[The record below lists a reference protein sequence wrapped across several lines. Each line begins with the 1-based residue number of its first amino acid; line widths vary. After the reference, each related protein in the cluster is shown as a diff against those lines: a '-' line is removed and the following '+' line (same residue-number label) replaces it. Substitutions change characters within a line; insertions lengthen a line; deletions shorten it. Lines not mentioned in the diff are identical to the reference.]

1 MCFNNIFIIIMQLK
15 KINTY
20 FKNQVEMKQ
29 YENVMKYPNKE
40 YSDLDYY
47 NILILEN
54 KYKNNYH
61 WN

>member
-1 MCFNNIFIIIMQLK
+1 MQLK

-61 WN
+61 

>member
-1 MCFNNIFIIIMQLK
+1 
-15 KINTY
+15 
-20 FKNQVEMKQ
+20 MKQ

-61 WN
+61 CN